1 MSETSMPEIREPRA
15 GAWKSFLTQSWV
27 MIFAI
32 AAAFVA
38 LGAYAVHE
46 GSVASKMATQNAEV
60 QASLKTTSAQID
72 QLSAKINELDAARA
86 AAAQAAQVQERA
98 HRRATTFMVR
108 TADGRWKKIEGQL
121 DEQGRAIDEQGKA
134 IQSTQSDLAST
145 RTELTGS
152 IAHTHDE
159 LVALERKG
167 ERNYV
172 EFDLDKAKRFTAEGP
187 IGIRLKKANVK
198 HQYAD
203 LELFVDDVSLQKKH
217 VNLLEPS
224 VFYAADSEM
233 PVELVINNISKNHI
247 HGYVSAP
254 KYRKSELTAMSNTP
268 SDPNATRPSPRQRLN
283 TPQ

>member
-1 MSETSMPEIREPRA
+1 MPVIHEPKA
-15 GAWKSFLTQSWV
+15 GTWKTYMTQSWV

-38 LGAYAVHE
+38 LGAFAMHE
-46 GSVASKMATQNAEV
+46 GSVARQMAAQNAEV
-60 QASLKTTSAQID
+60 QASLKNTSQEIEQLTARLNQVASAQT
-72 QLSAKINELDAARA
+72 A
-86 AAAQAAQVQERA
+86 AASMQQAEAGA
-98 HRRATTFMVR
+98 HRRAVRGIVR
-108 TADGRWKKIEGQL
+108 TADGRWTKVQGQ
-121 DEQGRAIDEQGKA
+121 IDEQGKLIA
-134 IQSTQSDLAST
+134 STQSDLAST
-145 RTELTGS
+145 KSDLANTRTELQGS

-217 VNLLEPS
+217 VNLLEPA

-254 KYRKSELTAMSNTP
+254 KYRKAELTAMSGAQTDSNSTP
-268 SDPNATRPSPRQRLN
+268 PSRPRLSN
-283 TPQ
+283 PQ

>member
-1 MSETSMPEIREPRA
+1 MSEGSMSIINEPKA
-15 GAWKSFLTQSWV
+15 SAAKTFMTQSWAL
-27 MIFAI
+27 IFAI

-38 LGAYAVHE
+38 LGAYAMHE
-46 GSVASKMATQNAEV
+46 GSVARKMAAQNAEV
-60 QASLKTTSAQID
+60 QASLKNTSAQID
-72 QLSAKINELDAARA
+72 QLSAKVNQLDAARA
-86 AAAQAAQVQERA
+86 AAAQAAQVQETA

-108 TADGRWKKIEGQL
+108 TADGRWKKIEGRL

-134 IQSTQSDLAST
+134 IQTTQSDLAST

-217 VNLLEPS
+217 VNLLEPA

-233 PVELVINNISKNHI
+233 PVELVINNVSKNHI

-254 KYRKSELTAMSNTP
+254 KYRKSELTAMSGAQTDSSSAPP
-268 SDPNATRPSPRQRLN
+268 SRQRLSN
-283 TPQ
+283 PQ

>member
-1 MSETSMPEIREPRA
+1 MSIINEPKA
-15 GAWKSFLTQSWV
+15 SAPTAFMKQSW

-38 LGAYAVHE
+38 LGAYAMHE
-46 GSVASKMATQNAEV
+46 GSVARKMAAQNAEV
-60 QASLKTTSAQID
+60 QASLKNTNQQIEQLTARMNQVASAQT
-72 QLSAKINELDAARA
+72 A
-86 AAAQAAQVQERA
+86 AAATQQAEASA
-98 HRRATTFMVR
+98 HRRTVRGIVR
-108 TADGRWKKIEGQL
+108 TADGRWTKVQGQ
-121 DEQGRAIDEQGKA
+121 IDEQGKLIA
-134 IQSTQSDLAST
+134 TTQSDLATTKTDLANT
-145 RTELTGS
+145 RTELQGS

-217 VNLLEPS
+217 VNLLEPA

-233 PVELVINNISKNHI
+233 PVELVINNVSKNHI

-254 KYRKSELTAMSNTP
+254 KYRKSELTAMSGAQTDSSSAPP
-268 SDPNATRPSPRQRLN
+268 SRQRLSN
-283 TPQ
+283 PQ

>member
-1 MSETSMPEIREPRA
+1 MSESSMPIITEPKA
-15 GAWKSFLTQSWV
+15 GAFKAFATQSAAK
-27 MIFAI
+27 IFVV

-38 LGAYAVHE
+38 LGAYAMHE
-46 GSVASKMATQNAEV
+46 GSVARQMAAQNAEV
-60 QASLKTTSAQID
+60 QASLQNTSLQIG

-86 AAAQAAQVQERA
+86 AAAQQAQVQETV
-98 HRRATTFMVR
+98 HRRATTRMVR
-108 TADGRWKKIEGQL
+108 TADGRWKKIEGQ
-121 DEQGRAIDEQGKA
+121 IDEQGKA
-134 IQSTQSDLAST
+134 IQSTQADLVNT
-145 RTELTGS
+145 RTELQGS

-172 EFDLDKAKRFTAEGP
+172 EFDLDKTKRFTAEGP

-203 LELFVDDVSLQKKH
+203 LELFVDDVSLSKKH
-217 VNLLEPS
+217 VNLLEPA

-254 KYRKSELTAMSNTP
+254 KYRKAELTAMSGTP
-268 SDPNATRPSPRQRLN
+268 NDPNATPAGPRQRLS
-283 TPQ
+283 TPH